1 MELIKLKDESQRV
14 RGIVAEGDIDEIR
27 FVRYFVK
34 FGVYQY
40 QILEEGVQL
49 DDVFSPDMLEKTI
62 QEEREIRRENI
73 RRLAEKRFPQEKR
86 IYYQEMF

>member
-14 RGIVAEGDIDEIR
+14 IGIVAEVDIDEVR

-34 FGVYQY
+34 NGVYQS

-49 DDVFSPDMLEKTI
+49 DDTFSPNMLEHTI
-62 QEEREIRRENI
+62 KEEREIRRENI
-73 RRLAEKRFPQEKR
+73 RKLAEKRFPKEER
-86 IYYQEMF
+86 IYYQE